1 MLTFLS
7 AKTETIRL
15 GTWVT
20 PIPFRPP
27 GLLAKTVA
35 TLDQLSQG
43 RVILGVGAGV
53 SQRMFEAYA
62 QWDPPRIRVDKTREG
77 LELILRLWCEKKVDY
92 GGRYYK
98 AKGAALEPKPVQKP
112 HPPLLFG
119 GSGRKMLQLA
129 GKYADI
135 CYIPPWNKMSHQE
148 SKGIVLDAAK
158 SRNRQERI
166 SFAYAYTPLGPA
178 DHYDRAEYG
187 KQVEEAQRDGF
198 EYFITAFSLTAPP
211 WDSEASSPK
220 GIDTYLKCLHDFA
233 NSFIPSY
240 DK

>member
-62 QWDPPRIRVDKTREG
+62 QWDPPRIRVDKTR
-77 LELILRLWCEKKVDY
+77 
-92 GGRYYK
+92 
-98 AKGAALEPKPVQKP
+98 
-112 HPPLLFG
+112 
-119 GSGRKMLQLA
+119 
-129 GKYADI
+129 
-135 CYIPPWNKMSHQE
+135 IPPWNKMSHQE